1 MYPHLNYSLARDINV
16 TRFAMKAYNG
26 DLTTDHLSGKEKDP
40 RKSLQSGELED
51 DRSRK
56 TIKMEAQCDPLK

>member
-1 MYPHLNYSLARDINV
+1 ML

-56 TIKMEAQCDPLK
+56 TSKMEAQCDPLK